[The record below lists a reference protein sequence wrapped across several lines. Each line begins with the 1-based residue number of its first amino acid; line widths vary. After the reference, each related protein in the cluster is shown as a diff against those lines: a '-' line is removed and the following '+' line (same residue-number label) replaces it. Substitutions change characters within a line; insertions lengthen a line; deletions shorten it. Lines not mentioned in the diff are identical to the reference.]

1 MLTTTEA
8 IVLNSLRY
16 NESDL
21 IVKCYTKSHGILS
34 FMVKGVLKSKRGKFK
49 ASYFQVFSL
58 LSIHCQVKN
67 KDQLNYF
74 KDVQPSEHLTSL
86 QSNIFK
92 GTLAMFISEVVKSVI
107 YEEEQNEEL
116 FNFLKN
122 SILWLDNADHYS
134 NFHLSFLTK
143 LTSYIGFYPSLKN
156 EDGEIYFSI
165 RDGHFL
171 PYEDKFCLNE
181 DYSLILKD
189 LISLDENDYQSLKV
203 DKIQRSKMLE
213 ILLHYYEL
221 HIESFK
227 IPKSLD
233 VLKHV
238 FN

>member
-1 MLTTTEA
+1 MLTTTEG
-8 IVLNSLRY
+8 IVLSSLRY

-74 KDVQPSEHLTSL
+74 KDVQPSIHLTSI
-86 QSNIFK
+86 QSNVYK
-92 GTLAMFISEVVKSVI
+92 GTLAMFLSEVIKSVI
-107 YEEEQNEEL
+107 YEEEQNEDL
-116 FNFLKN
+116 FDFIYEGISWLEVSDNF
-122 SILWLDNADHYS
+122 S
-134 NFHLSFLTK
+134 NYHIAFLVKLSLF
-143 LTSYIGFYPSLKN
+143 IGFYPNFKN
-156 EDGEIYFSI
+156 DYDETYFDI

-171 PYEDKFCLNE
+171 AYEDKYCLNE
-181 DYSLILKD
+181 EYSALLKQLILLDLKD
-189 LISLDENDYQSLKV
+189 CHSLKIN
-203 DKIQRSKMLE
+203 KIQRMKMLE

-221 HIESFK
+221 HVESFRT
-227 IPKSLD
+227 PKSLE
-233 VLKHV
+233 VLKQI